1 MDHKKP
7 TRITVFGEAY
17 HDGPCCDCCD
27 EYCRAIGVD
36 EPQQEMFEF
45 TINGVD
51 YYTDRYLAI
60 RADVF
65 AKPIAG
71 VSSVKPKPVE
81 WSIPE
86 TKLEPSKAVLNAD
99 YIGRFRDLGW
109 DVCQGREGNLD
120 GDHRSR
126 MIRQHVYRGDEHIG
140 WLMEMSTS
148 RMPGGLLDGR
158 AMRLVDADTIAHIAR
173 THNHLPVGM
182 SAFAGAATVLN
193 LARQFAEEGIK

>member
-7 TRITVFGEAY
+7 TRITVLGEAY

-36 EPQQEMFEF
+36 EPQQEMFKF

-65 AKPIAG
+65 AKPIDG
-71 VSSVKPKPVE
+71 VSNVKPKPVE

-86 TKLEPSKAVLNAD
+86 TKPEPSKAVLNAN

-109 DVCQGREGNLD
+109 DVCQSRTGHLD
-120 GDHRSR
+120 ASNSLNR
-126 MIRQHVYRGDEHIG
+126 RQHVYRGDEHIG

-148 RMPGGLLDGR
+148 QMPSGLLDGR
-158 AMRLVDADTIAHIAR
+158 AMRLADADTIAHIAS

-193 LARQFAEEGIK
+193 LARQLAEEGIK